1 MTGLS
6 VCALLC
12 TDCKIEQMGLNP
24 NAPSEAR
31 KVKKIVQAMDEDGS
45 GALDIDEFWTWWKHH
60 LGDRMALCDRPLVRS
75 PDVSLLSW
83 HAEHLSLCV
92 C

>member
-1 MTGLS
+1 MRVRVVQL
-6 VCALLC
+6 
-12 TDCKIEQMGLNP
+12 TDKELDAAM
-24 NAPSEAR
+24 AE
-31 KVKKIVQAMDEDGS
+31 MDEDGS